1 MSFYSGII
9 RLRVLKKKRKAS
21 LPKNCY
27 LENLYFMCAANK
39 KFMLELPLKV
49 VLTEN
54 GCSNFISRKK
64 NLIRFRLADNLDEYG
79 ISLNKFSPQSIQSML
94 LLDYISKIE
103 ISMPEFVS
111 SRQEV
116 MDLSK
121 IIVYSL
127 LYKQFDRDI
136 YSELIKCSC
145 VRKYN
150 RVNPAHLIDEKTT
163 MSEKQLR
170 SILMNKDAVIGRTR
184 TEILEPIWQSIRDNR
199 DYSMEEKNIYML
211 MSEKFMNRMSLMN
224 WYIITLFH
232 KDPGFNEMIS
242 SIRKLIGQYMEKS
255 KVAEYI
261 SVMIMELALNSENAN
276 IRKEAKSMYPTVDDI
291 NALIVEPDIRKNI
304 ASELQKKRVF
314 VSVSW
319 KLGGGSTSIG
329 KQGRLQIT
337 LYNKDDEFQEVKENI
352 EMKMSADTKKRTL
365 IDFYRE
371 LPDGQD
377 GTDLGLYYLSYL
389 DDACKKVNVKFESLV
404 NQYSASDLT
413 VINLIFNF

>member
-1 MSFYSGII
+1 MSII
-9 RLRVLKKKRKAS
+9 GLDWETYLGMGAPGKKS
-21 LPKNCY
+21 
-27 LENLYFMCAANK
+27 
-39 KFMLELPLKV
+39 MLELPLKV
-49 VLTEN
+49 ILSED
-54 GCSNFISRKK
+54 GASNFINHKK
-64 NLIRFRLADNLDEYG
+64 KLIRFRLADNLDEYG

-121 IIVYSL
+121 IVVFSL

-136 YSELIKCSC
+136 YMSIIQCDC
-145 VRKYN
+145 VRKHN
-150 RVNPAHLIDEKTT
+150 RANPAHLIDEKTK

-170 SILMNKDAVIGRTR
+170 SILVNKDAIIGQVRK
-184 TEILEPIWQSIRDNR
+184 EILDPVWNSIRENKE
-199 DYSMEEKNIYML
+199 YSIEEKNVYML
-211 MSEKFMNRMSLMN
+211 MTEKFMNRMSLMN

-232 KDPGFNEMIS
+232 KSDGFAEMIS
-242 SIRKLIGQYMEKS
+242 SIRNLLAQYMEKS
-255 KVAEYI
+255 RVAEYI
-261 SVMIMELALNSENAN
+261 SVMVMELALNNENTN
-276 IRKEAKSMYPTVDDI
+276 IRKEAKGLYPAVDDI
-291 NALIVEPDIRKNI
+291 NSLVVDPEVRSKIVK
-304 ASELQKKRVF
+304 ELQRKRVL

-352 EMKMSADTKKRTL
+352 EMKATADTNKKTL
-365 IDFYRE
+365 IDFYRDV
-371 LPDGQD
+371 PDG

-389 DDACKKVNVKFESLV
+389 DDACKKVDVKFESLV
-404 NQYSASDLT
+404 NQFSASDLT

>member
-1 MSFYSGII
+1 MGSSG
-9 RLRVLKKKRKAS
+9 KR
-21 LPKNCY
+21 NV
-27 LENLYFMCAANK
+27 
-39 KFMLELPLKV
+39 LELPLKV
-49 VLTEN
+49 ILTED
-54 GCSNFISRKK
+54 GASSFIRNKK
-64 NLIRFRLADNLDEYG
+64 KLNRFRLADNIDEYG

-121 IIVYSL
+121 IVVFSL

-136 YSELIKCSC
+136 YASIIQCEC
-145 VRKYN
+145 VRKHN
-150 RVNPAHLIDEKTT
+150 RANPSHLIDEKTK
-163 MSEKQLR
+163 MREKQLR
-170 SILMNKDAVIGRTR
+170 SILVSKDQIIGQVRKD
-184 TEILEPIWQSIRDNR
+184 ILDPVWTSIRENKE
-199 DYSMEEKNIYML
+199 YSIEEKNIYML
-211 MSEKFMNRMSLMN
+211 MTEKFMNRMSLMN

-232 KDPGFNEMIS
+232 KSENFNEMINT
-242 SIRKLIGQYMEKS
+242 IRNLLGQYMEKS
-255 KVAEYI
+255 RVAEYI
-261 SVMIMELALNSENAN
+261 SVMVMELALNNENTN
-276 IRKEAKSMYPTVDDI
+276 IRKEAKNLYPAVDDV
-291 NALIVEPDIRKNI
+291 NSLIVDPDARSKIVK
-304 ASELQKKRVF
+304 ELQRKRVL

-352 EMKMSADTKKRTL
+352 ETKATADTNKKTL
-365 IDFYRE
+365 IDFYRDV
-371 LPDGQD
+371 PDG

-389 DDACKKVNVKFESLV
+389 DDACKKVDVKFESLV
-404 NQYSASDLT
+404 NQFSASDLT